1 MRARRESVRPSP
13 SPRRNGSTV
22 AYSPMES
29 TLPAEAAAAP
39 PPANKPKPMA
49 LVGIILA
56 GLAVGGVVGMF
67 VLGPTMSPKAE
78 SQATAAGAHAEK
90 KEGEHGKEG
99 SDAAKTLHVVDNL
112 VLNPAN
118 SGGTRFLMVNA
129 TFELKDAAADEKLK
143 AHDPEVRDVL
153 LYVLGT
159 KTVEELADV
168 TKRESLKQEILA
180 ALKKQFPDA
189 GVSRVYFPQFVI
201 Q

>member
-1 MRARRESVRPSP
+1 
-13 SPRRNGSTV
+13 
-22 AYSPMES
+22 MES
-29 TLPAEAAAAP
+29 TLPAEAAPATSPQAP
-39 PPANKPKPMA
+39 KRKPMA
-49 LVGIILA
+49 LIATIIA
-56 GLAVGGVVGMF
+56 GLAAGGAVGLF
-67 VLGPTMSPKAE
+67 VLGPTLSPKSVA
-78 SQATAAGAHAEK
+78 QAAAPGAHGDK
-90 KEGEHGKEG
+90 KEGAAGKDG
-99 SDAAKTLHVVDNL
+99 DAAKVLHVVDNL

-129 TFELKDAAADEKLK
+129 TFELKEASAGEKLK

-168 TKRESLKQEILA
+168 TKREGLKVEMLA

-189 GVSRVYFPQFVI
+189 GISRVYFPQFVI